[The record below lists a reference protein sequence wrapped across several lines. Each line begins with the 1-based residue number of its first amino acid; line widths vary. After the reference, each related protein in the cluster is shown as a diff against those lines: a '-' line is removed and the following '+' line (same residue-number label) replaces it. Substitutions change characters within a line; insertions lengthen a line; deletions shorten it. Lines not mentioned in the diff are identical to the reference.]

1 MPNPELGCR
10 TEQWG
15 RGGIKEWAQYLNCGL
30 QCRVRGGGRNLF
42 VEMVGQRKPMHT
54 LFDKGGIVSKKHS
67 GKQNDAD
74 AVFVV
79 AASNRSPMRI
89 IILTVESKRRI
100 MHLFFCPCTIP
111 IIFGLKCLAQLH
123 LHIRYM
129 TANIESLQ

>member
-1 MPNPELGCR
+1 MGPISELRSAMSC
-10 TEQWG
+10 Q
-15 RGGIKEWAQYLNCGL
+15 
-30 QCRVRGGGRNLF
+30 GGGRNLF
-42 VEMVGQRKPMHT
+42 VEMVGQRNT

-79 AASNRSPMRI
+79 AASNRSPMRR